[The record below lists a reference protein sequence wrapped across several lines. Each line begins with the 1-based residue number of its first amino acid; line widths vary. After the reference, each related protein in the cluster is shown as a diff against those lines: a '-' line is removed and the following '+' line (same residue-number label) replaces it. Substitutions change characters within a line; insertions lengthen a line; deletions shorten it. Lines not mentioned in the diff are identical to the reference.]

1 MGARAAKFRAYAFF
15 EHARI
20 VARTVATPA
29 STCRRGNAGRPVGEI
44 SSRRVEA
51 VTSLAAGAGHLI
63 AHQRATPPSAV
74 RIEHEHERRAGSG
87 ADEHTSRIHEVSSSR
102 STRNTGTRK
111 ARPRTG
117 AGMPALRVSWK
128 EHHRAEHVKLRH
140 ARPALAVRLLQF
152 RSAAD

>member
-29 STCRRGNAGRPVGEI
+29 ATCRRGNAGRPVGEI

-51 VTSLAAGAGHLI
+51 VASLAAGAGHLI
-63 AHQRATPPSAV
+63 AHQRATPPAAV
-74 RIEHEHERRAGSG
+74 RIEHEHERGAGSG
-87 ADEHTSRIHEVSSSR
+87 ADEHTSRIHEISSSR

-111 ARPRTG
+111 AGEGASPQSTWTYVVRASSPPSVYCNSGRP
-117 AGMPALRVSWK
+117 PIC
-128 EHHRAEHVKLRH
+128 
-140 ARPALAVRLLQF
+140 
-152 RSAAD
+152 